1 MVEETKRPLRRRR
14 FGCILER
21 KGSTGDVTSIEAR
34 YISPINGQRVSK
46 RFAPGRRGDA
56 EDWLETERS
65 IVDLHRR
72 GMMTWIPPRDRDGN
86 TLTPKLT
93 FGVFA
98 DGYVRRHRR
107 KDGAEIAGSTLRNL
121 RNDIKHLKE
130 AFGDVKL
137 AELTEELVTEWYYGP
152 HPNGEWQFR
161 SECIRLK
168 MLLREACAP
177 GSKGAPPLLAENP
190 FTLPIPPEPEAGS
203 SDIPPVTPDEL
214 YHIYNAMPG
223 YTRLSVYLAACAG
236 GMRIG
241 EVCALRVDSFDLE
254 RKVMHVTGSV
264 NHGPDD
270 LGPSRVGETKTSNS
284 VRTVVLPDLLVP
296 LIREHLEHHDPSN
309 PMFFQAKAGTVLS
322 RSTLQSHM
330 ERARRKVGCEGVTFR
345 TLRVTHATLFIQAG
359 GTLRE
364 AMDQIG
370 DQTEEVLV
378 RHYLRSVPEHQRDV
392 ANRMAEEM
400 AQADPALAIRMGL
413 EPVGD
418 REKKSEKAP
427 EETSVS
433 ISPEA
438 IAAALARL
446 LLRYL
451 GGAASDGPPAPS
463 GPVADDAGGF
473 ATE

>member
-72 GMMTWIPPRDRDGN
+72 GMMTWIPLRDRDGN

-203 SDIPPVTPDEL
+203 SDIPPVTSDEL
-214 YHIYNAMPG
+214 YHIYIMRCRAIRGCRCISRPV
-223 YTRLSVYLAACAG
+223 RAACAS
-236 GMRIG
+236 
-241 EVCALRVDSFDLE
+241 A
-254 RKVMHVTGSV
+254 
-264 NHGPDD
+264 
-270 LGPSRVGETKTSNS
+270 
-284 VRTVVLPDLLVP
+284 
-296 LIREHLEHHDPSN
+296 
-309 PMFFQAKAGTVLS
+309 
-322 RSTLQSHM
+322 RS
-330 ERARRKVGCEGVTFR
+330 AV
-345 TLRVTHATLFIQAG
+345 
-359 GTLRE
+359 
-364 AMDQIG
+364 
-370 DQTEEVLV
+370 
-378 RHYLRSVPEHQRDV
+378 
-392 ANRMAEEM
+392 
-400 AQADPALAIRMGL
+400 
-413 EPVGD
+413 
-418 REKKSEKAP
+418 
-427 EETSVS
+427 
-433 ISPEA
+433 
-438 IAAALARL
+438 
-446 LLRYL
+446 
-451 GGAASDGPPAPS
+451 
-463 GPVADDAGGF
+463 
-473 ATE
+473 

>member
-241 EVCALRVDSFDLE
+241 EVCGLMDTDFDLE
-254 RKVMHVTGSV
+254 NKVLMIRRSV
-264 NHGPDD
+264 SHGADD
-270 LGPSRVGETKTSNS
+270 LGPSRIGRLKTKGSR
-284 VRTVVLPDLLVP
+284 RTVPIPDMLIP
-296 LIREHLEHHDPSN
+296 LIRMHLEDRPDQSN
-309 PMFFQAKAGTVLS
+309 HMFFQAKRGEILC
-322 RSTLQSHM
+322 QN
-330 ERARRKVGCEGVTFR
+330 
-345 TLRVTHATLFIQAG
+345 TLRNHFMKARKAAGRPDAQQHSLAYRRGIGAMFLLHALAPSVRRSHAG
-359 GTLRE
+359 FPGSGSRIVFLVPFSDDNRVSRLGHVPVH
-364 AMDQIG
+364 AR
-370 DQTEEVLV
+370 VLV
-378 RHYLRSVPEHQRDV
+378 AATVAAGRYRRSRWWCPWR
-392 ANRMAEEM
+392 RGR
-400 AQADPALAIRMGL
+400 L
-413 EPVGD
+413 PV
-418 REKKSEKAP
+418 RRVFRFP
-427 EETSVS
+427 VQVS
-433 ISPEA
+433 
-438 IAAALARL
+438 
-446 LLRYL
+446 
-451 GGAASDGPPAPS
+451 
-463 GPVADDAGGF
+463 AG
-473 ATE
+473 

>member
-152 HPNGEWQFR
+152 HPNGEW
-161 SECIRLK
+161 
-168 MLLREACAP
+168 
-177 GSKGAPPLLAENP
+177 PLGMHPVEDAV
-190 FTLPIPPEPEAGS
+190 AGG
-203 SDIPPVTPDEL
+203 V
-214 YHIYNAMPG
+214 
-223 YTRLSVYLAACAG
+223 CAG
-236 GMRIG
+236 LQGRSSPVGG
-241 EVCALRVDSFDLE
+241 EPV
-254 RKVMHVTGSV
+254 
-264 NHGPDD
+264 
-270 LGPSRVGETKTSNS
+270 
-284 VRTVVLPDLLVP
+284 
-296 LIREHLEHHDPSN
+296 
-309 PMFFQAKAGTVLS
+309 
-322 RSTLQSHM
+322 
-330 ERARRKVGCEGVTFR
+330 
-345 TLRVTHATLFIQAG
+345 HA
-359 GTLRE
+359 
-364 AMDQIG
+364 
-370 DQTEEVLV
+370 
-378 RHYLRSVPEHQRDV
+378 
-392 ANRMAEEM
+392 
-400 AQADPALAIRMGL
+400 ADPAR
-413 EPVGD
+413 
-418 REKKSEKAP
+418 
-427 EETSVS
+427 
-433 ISPEA
+433 
-438 IAAALARL
+438 
-446 LLRYL
+446 
-451 GGAASDGPPAPS
+451 
-463 GPVADDAGGF
+463 AGGWVVGYS
-473 ATE
+473 AGHARRTVPYI

>member
-93 FGVFA
+93 FGVF
-98 DGYVRRHRR
+98 
-107 KDGAEIAGSTLRNL
+107 
-121 RNDIKHLKE
+121 
-130 AFGDVKL
+130 GDVKL

-177 GSKGAPPLLAENP
+177 ASKGAPPLLAENP

-241 EVCALRVDSFDLE
+241 EVCGLMDTDFDLE
-254 RKVMHVTGSV
+254 NKVLMIRRSV
-264 NHGPDD
+264 SHGADD
-270 LGPSRVGETKTSNS
+270 LGPSRIGRLKTKGSR
-284 VRTVVLPDLLVP
+284 RTVPIPDMLIP
-296 LIREHLEHHDPSN
+296 LIRMHLEDRPDQSN
-309 PMFFQAKAGTVLS
+309 HMFFQAKRGEILCQNTLRNHFMKARKAAG
-322 RSTLQSHM
+322 RPDLQ
-330 ERARRKVGCEGVTFR
+330 FR
-345 TLRVTHATLFIQAG
+345 TLRVTHATRLMLDGSSLKETMDALG
-359 GTLRE
+359 HVREETTL
-364 AMDQIG
+364 
-370 DQTEEVLV
+370 
-378 RHYLRSVPEHQRDV
+378 RHYLRAVPEHQRE
-392 ANRMAEEM
+392 AAERT
-400 AQADPALAIRMGL
+400 AAYLLSADPSLAIASLPPAPAGL
-413 EPVGD
+413 DADGD
-418 REKKSEKAP
+418 AGDM
-427 EETSVS
+427 
-433 ISPEA
+433 
-438 IAAALARL
+438 AALAL
-446 LLRYL
+446 LLGQVSTL
-451 GGAASDGPPAPS
+451 MAGIAARNAQPA
-463 GPVADDAGGF
+463 G
-473 ATE
+473 

>member
-1 MVEETKRPLRRRR
+1 MKRQRGPCAAA
-14 FGCILER
+14 FWCILER

-34 YISPINGQRVSK
+34 YISPINGQRVSNV
-46 RFAPGRRGDA
+46 RAGQVGRCRGLARDREVDRRSAPSWD
-56 EDWLETERS
+56 DD
-65 IVDLHRR
+65 VDSS
-72 GMMTWIPPRDRDGN
+72 RDRDGN

-121 RNDIKHLKE
+121 RNDVKHLKE

-203 SDIPPVTPDEL
+203 SDNPPVMPDEL

-241 EVCALRVDSFDLE
+241 EVCGLMDMDFDLE
-254 RKVMHVTGSV
+254 NKVLM
-264 NHGPDD
+264 
-270 LGPSRVGETKTSNS
+270 
-284 VRTVVLPDLLVP
+284 
-296 LIREHLEHHDPSN
+296 IR
-309 PMFFQAKAGTVLS
+309 
-322 RSTLQSHM
+322 
-330 ERARRKVGCEGVTFR
+330 
-345 TLRVTHATLFIQAG
+345 
-359 GTLRE
+359 
-364 AMDQIG
+364 
-370 DQTEEVLV
+370 
-378 RHYLRSVPEHQRDV
+378 RSVSH
-392 ANRMAEEM
+392 ARM
-400 AQADPALAIRMGL
+400 IW
-413 EPVGD
+413 
-418 REKKSEKAP
+418 
-427 EETSVS
+427 
-433 ISPEA
+433 
-438 IAAALARL
+438 ARP
-446 LLRYL
+446 
-451 GGAASDGPPAPS
+451 GS
-463 GPVADDAGGF
+463 AG
-473 ATE
+473 

>member
-21 KGSTGDVTSIEAR
+21 KGSTRDVTSIEAR

-241 EVCALRVDSFDLE
+241 EVCGLMDTDFDLE
-254 RKVMHVTGSV
+254 NKVLMIRRSV
-264 NHGPDD
+264 SHGADD
-270 LGPSRVGETKTSNS
+270 LGPSRIGRLKTKGSR
-284 VRTVVLPDLLVP
+284 RTVPIPDMLIP
-296 LIREHLEHHDPSN
+296 LIRMHLEDRPDQSN
-309 PMFFQAKAGTVLS
+309 HMFFQAKRGEILCQNTLRNHFMKARKAAG
-322 RSTLQSHM
+322 RPDLQ
-330 ERARRKVGCEGVTFR
+330 FR
-345 TLRVTHATLFIQAG
+345 TLRVTHATRLMLDGSSLKETMDALG
-359 GTLRE
+359 HVREETTL
-364 AMDQIG
+364 
-370 DQTEEVLV
+370 
-378 RHYLRSVPEHQRDV
+378 RHYLRAVPEHQRE
-392 ANRMAEEM
+392 AAERT
-400 AQADPALAIRMGL
+400 AAYLLSADPSLAIASLPPAPAGL
-413 EPVGD
+413 DADGD
-418 REKKSEKAP
+418 AGDM
-427 EETSVS
+427 
-433 ISPEA
+433 
-438 IAAALARL
+438 AALAL
-446 LLRYL
+446 LLGQVSTL
-451 GGAASDGPPAPS
+451 MAGIAARNAQPA
-463 GPVADDAGGF
+463 G
-473 ATE
+473 

>member
-161 SECIRLK
+161 SECIRLPS
-168 MLLREACAP
+168 LCS
-177 GSKGAPPLLAENP
+177 G
-190 FTLPIPPEPEAGS
+190 LP
-203 SDIPPVTPDEL
+203 
-214 YHIYNAMPG
+214 N
-223 YTRLSVYLAACAG
+223 R
-236 GMRIG
+236 
-241 EVCALRVDSFDLE
+241 
-254 RKVMHVTGSV
+254 
-264 NHGPDD
+264 
-270 LGPSRVGETKTSNS
+270 
-284 VRTVVLPDLLVP
+284 
-296 LIREHLEHHDPSN
+296 
-309 PMFFQAKAGTVLS
+309 
-322 RSTLQSHM
+322 
-330 ERARRKVGCEGVTFR
+330 TFR
-345 TLRVTHATLFIQAG
+345 
-359 GTLRE
+359 
-364 AMDQIG
+364 
-370 DQTEEVLV
+370 
-378 RHYLRSVPEHQRDV
+378 
-392 ANRMAEEM
+392 
-400 AQADPALAIRMGL
+400 
-413 EPVGD
+413 
-418 REKKSEKAP
+418 
-427 EETSVS
+427 
-433 ISPEA
+433 
-438 IAAALARL
+438 
-446 LLRYL
+446 
-451 GGAASDGPPAPS
+451 
-463 GPVADDAGGF
+463 
-473 ATE
+473 

>member
-34 YISPINGQRVSK
+34 YISPIDGQRVSK

-177 GSKGAPPLLAENP
+177 G
-190 FTLPIPPEPEAGS
+190 
-203 SDIPPVTPDEL
+203 
-214 YHIYNAMPG
+214 

-241 EVCALRVDSFDLE
+241 EVCGLMDTDFDLE
-254 RKVMHVTGSV
+254 NKVLMIRRSV
-264 NHGPDD
+264 SHGADD
-270 LGPSRVGETKTSNS
+270 LGPSRIGRLKTKGSR
-284 VRTVVLPDLLVP
+284 RTVPIPDMLIP
-296 LIREHLEHHDPSN
+296 LIRMHLEDRPDQSN
-309 PMFFQAKAGTVLS
+309 HMFFQAKRGEILCQNTLRNHFMKARKAAG
-322 RSTLQSHM
+322 RPDLQ
-330 ERARRKVGCEGVTFR
+330 FR
-345 TLRVTHATLFIQAG
+345 TLRVTHATRLMLDGSSLKETMDALG
-359 GTLRE
+359 HVREETTL
-364 AMDQIG
+364 
-370 DQTEEVLV
+370 
-378 RHYLRSVPEHQRDV
+378 RHYLRAVPEHQRE
-392 ANRMAEEM
+392 AAERT
-400 AQADPALAIRMGL
+400 AAYLLSADPSLAIASLPPAPAGL
-413 EPVGD
+413 DADGD
-418 REKKSEKAP
+418 AGDM
-427 EETSVS
+427 
-433 ISPEA
+433 
-438 IAAALARL
+438 AALAL
-446 LLRYL
+446 LLGQVSTL
-451 GGAASDGPPAPS
+451 MAGIAARNAQPA
-463 GPVADDAGGF
+463 G
-473 ATE
+473 